1 MLMNNFNL
9 NLFKYFFYVVYFN
22 GFSNTSR
29 NLNIAQSALSYNVKQ
44 LEIQLQKQLIIRDN
58 KNFQL
63 TEDGANLFENLKPVF
78 DFFENHLKEFNNN
91 VEELTIGIRHYLSDF
106 IFRDAIK
113 EFVNKY
119 PNIHLNIKMYSKL
132 DLNKA
137 NNEYDIILDYD
148 DYIDMLENVNIVH
161 ICALENIIV
170 AGKKLSKAY
179 ESIKALKELDNVE
192 MITMCPNRKNGKF
205 QKLCFENGILVD
217 NVISINDS
225 ELCKKLIIDDIGL
238 CLINK
243 VNVVKELASGEI
255 KEIILKDDLFKD
267 NVCLAYKNSTNLT
280 NIKKFID
287 VLLNEYKEE

>member
-9 NLFKYFFYVVYFN
+9 NVFKYFFYVVYFN
-22 GFSNTSR
+22 GFSNASR

-63 TEDGANLFENLKPVF
+63 TEEGANLFENLKPVF

-161 ICALENIIV
+161 ICTLENIIV

-179 ESIKALKELDNVE
+179 ESIKTLKELDNVE

-243 VNVVKELASGEI
+243 ANVVKELASGEI

>member
-1 MLMNNFNL
+1 MNNFNL

-22 GFSNTSR
+22 GFSNASR

-63 TEDGANLFENLKPVF
+63 TEEGANLFENLKPVF

-161 ICALENIIV
+161 ICTLENIIV

-179 ESIKALKELDNVE
+179 ESIKTLKELDNVE

-243 VNVVKELASGEI
+243 ANVVKELASGEI

-280 NIKKFID
+280 NIKKFIN

>member
-9 NLFKYFFYVVYFN
+9 NLFKYFFYAVYFN
-22 GFSNTSR
+22 GFSNASR

-63 TEDGANLFENLKPVF
+63 TEEGANLFENLKPVF

-161 ICALENIIV
+161 ICTLENIIV

-179 ESIKALKELDNVE
+179 ESIKTLKELDNVE

-267 NVCLAYKNSTNLT
+267 NVCLAYKNFTNLT